1 MTCSVAILQ
10 AKRPTIIMIRLLSY
24 FATRIGRRRHAFSPA
39 PFHAGAHG
47 PPAPRRERA
56 ATAPALAAGRRL
68 LRFASGWRVY
78 ERARIAYNPRRGGGC
93 TRRGSQNAATGT
105 AARCPRC
112 RLGMLRHQR
121 GACGGANAGRSTQV
135 ITRNA
140 AKHLWSR
147 GMASEPVSCPSAP
160 GLDAVPPG
168 TLIVVLCTHRAV
180 AGHAVWTC
188 RACWL
193 QCRAPYAAA

>member
-1 MTCSVAILQ
+1 MLSRLRPSTRVRTARPHRAGSVRRL
-10 AKRPTIIMIRLLSY
+10 RPRWP
-24 FATRIGRRRHAFSPA
+24 PA
-39 PFHAGAHG
+39 GVCCVLRAAGAC
-47 PPAPRRERA
+47 
-56 ATAPALAAGRRL
+56 TSAPASRTIQEG
-68 LRFASGWRVY
+68 
-78 ERARIAYNPRRGGGC
+78 GGGC